1 METAR
6 LPKERGLGQMSRD
19 RQTCVVRKNKNK
31 IKKLL
36 LRQWRHDE
44 ISLSNTYVKNRFSRG
59 TTENYKRSRTIRSS
73 ENQMCIIKIIFI
85 STRETVRFNNRV
97 GS

>member
-1 METAR
+1 MQTAR

-19 RQTCVVRKNKNK
+19 RQTCKNKNK

-36 LRQWRHDE
+36 LRQWRHGE

-85 STRETVRFNNRV
+85 FTRETVRFNNRV